1 MPITKDSDGLT
12 IRQRAYAREYVRNG
26 GKGEQAAIAAGY
38 GKAGARQRSTECLQA
53 PAVQE
58 EIRRQVNAMMS
69 DHVPMC
75 LRVLAELAEKA
86 ESETVRNSAAQT
98 IMDRTGYKLP
108 DKLVINDTRTAQDV
122 ERDLAVLLGIAP
134 STTGEAG
141 ESIEALAEDTAQGN
155 TQH

>member
-1 MPITKDSDGLT
+1 MPITKDADGLT
-12 IRQRAYAREYVRNG
+12 VKQRGFVSAYVETGGKIAESGKLAGYAESSARTRGYELLQMPNIQEAIRQACNKQLAVH
-26 GKGEQAAIAAGY
+26 ASMAI
-38 GKAGARQRSTECLQA
+38 
-53 PAVQE
+53 
-58 EIRRQVNAMMS
+58 
-69 DHVPMC
+69 
-75 LRVLAELAEKA
+75 RVLSELAEKA
-86 ESETVRNSAAQT
+86 ESETVRNAAAQT
-98 IMDRTGYKLP
+98 LLDRSGYKLP